1 MIDERGPVAA
11 WAISPTTARGGGTSC
26 MGPWMS
32 RVKTWREPL
41 FFFLSARTEVG
52 RASHRTGRRRST
64 SRVRRRRPD
73 RWACVRNVYDTRWS
87 PLRLAMIIRSS
98 CHILVCGG
106 SYRIL
111 TMMQL
116 YASAARLRSSGGPF
130 FFPACKPR
138 GLCERPLPRIVHGG
152 SPLIAAI
159 RQILILLF
167 ARFGSASFYA
177 ADLNSKPSGTTPVLT

>member
-1 MIDERGPVAA
+1 MKGGRWLPGQFRPPPPEGVAPLVWGLGCQELKHGA
-11 WAISPTTARGGGTSC
+11 NLFSSFYPLVRRWGGQAIGRADADRPHESGGGGPTDGLRPERIRHEVEPASIGDDLLIIVPHPC
-26 MGPWMS
+26 M
-32 RVKTWREPL
+32 
-41 FFFLSARTEVG
+41 
-52 RASHRTGRRRST
+52 RR
-64 SRVRRRRPD
+64 
-73 RWACVRNVYDTRWS
+73 
-87 PLRLAMIIRSS
+87 
-98 CHILVCGG
+98 ILP
-106 SYRIL
+106 RIL

-138 GLCERPLPRIVHGG
+138 VLCERPLPRIVHGG